1 MWAESENIING
12 LVKSIFCPK
21 ISLTK
26 EKAALFKSST
36 AFGIGSAFLRRA
48 TVNVTRAMSYV
59 FLVL

>member
-48 TVNVTRAMSYV
+48 TVNVTRAN
-59 FLVL
+59 

>member
-1 MWAESENIING
+1 MCAESENIING
-12 LVKSIFCPK
+12 LVKFFCPK
-21 ISLTK
+21 RSLTK

-59 FLVL
+59 FLEL